1 MRCSTV
7 LLAAVLLLAGLA
19 LVAAGPGAAL
29 AWADARLASVD
40 WDALTG
46 AVGRGAEAALLTT
59 GRAVAGAAEWLWRLA
74 ASVPW
79 GGLWDGALGFVGRS
93 AAWVWDGLRSGWRA
107 GLDFAAPGEGE
118 GLRGWRM
125 AAYLAGWV
133 LIGLLLARIAVRRLL
148 RWGHGLRLRMAARRT

>member
-19 LVAAGPGAAL
+19 LVAIGPGSAL
-29 AWADARLASVD
+29 AWADGRLSSVD
-40 WDALTG
+40 WAALAGT
-46 AVGRGAEAALLTT
+46 VGRGAETALLAT
-59 GRAVAGAAEWLWRLA
+59 GRGLAGAAEWLWRLA

-79 GGLWDGALGFVGRS
+79 GGMWDAALGVVGHS
-93 AAWVWDGLRSGWRA
+93 AAWVGDGMRGAWRA
-107 GLDFAAPGEGE
+107 GLDLAAPGEGE
-118 GLRGWRM
+118 ALDGWRM

-148 RWGHGLRLRMAARRT
+148 RWGHGLRLRMAARRA